1 MTTAIHP
8 AHVPY
13 EDASSP
19 ADLHGDCAEAKRNIK
34 VPLPRRAVEVA
45 TTVAGAAPARVKAPV
60 LAVSDRLARMGAS
73 FFDRPS

>member
-1 MTTAIHP
+1 MTTVNQP

-34 VPLPRRAVEVA
+34 LPLPRRAVEVVS
-45 TTVAGAAPARVKAPV
+45 TVAGAAPARAKAPV
-60 LAVSDRLARMGAS
+60 LAVSDRVARMGAA

>member
-1 MTTAIHP
+1 MTTVKQP
-8 AHVPY
+8 DTVPY

-19 ADLHGDCAEAKRNIK
+19 AEMHGDCAEAKRNIQ

-45 TTVAGAAPARVKAPV
+45 SAVAGVAPARVKAPV
-60 LAVSDRLARMGAS
+60 LAVSDRVARMGAA

>member
-1 MTTAIHP
+1 MTTVIQP

-19 ADLHGDCAEAKRNIK
+19 ADLHGDCTQAQRNIK
-34 VPLPRRAVEVA
+34 VPLPRRAVEVVS
-45 TTVAGAAPARVKAPV
+45 TVAAAAPARAKAPV
-60 LAVSDRLARMGAS
+60 LAVSDRVARMGAA

>member
-1 MTTAIHP
+1 MTTDIQP

-13 EDASSP
+13 EDATSP
-19 ADLHGDCAEAKRNIK
+19 ADMHGDCAEAKRNIR
-34 VPLPRRAVEVA
+34 VPIPRRAVEVA
-45 TTVAGAAPARVKAPV
+45 STVAGAAPVRVKAPV

>member
-1 MTTAIHP
+1 MTTLNP
-8 AHVPY
+8 PLHVPY

-34 VPLPRRAVEVA
+34 VPIPRRAVEVV
-45 TTVAGAAPARVKAPV
+45 TTVAAAAPERAKAPV
-60 LAVSDRLARMGAS
+60 LAVSDRLARMGAA

>member
-1 MTTAIHP
+1 MTTVNQP

-34 VPLPRRAVEVA
+34 VPIQRRAVRVA
-45 TTVAGAAPARVKAPV
+45 STVAGVAPARAKAPV

>member
-1 MTTAIHP
+1 MTTVKQP
-8 AHVPY
+8 ASVPY
-13 EDASSP
+13 EDATSP

-45 TTVAGAAPARVKAPV
+45 STVAAAAPERAKAPV

>member
-1 MTTAIHP
+1 MTTVKQP
-8 AHVPY
+8 DTVPY

-19 ADLHGDCAEAKRNIK
+19 AEMHGDCAEAKRNIK

-45 TTVAGAAPARVKAPV
+45 STVAGAAPSRMKAPV
-60 LAVSDRLARMGAS
+60 IAVSDRVARMGAA